1 MKVTNEKTENS
12 QVFLSVEMDA
22 AEMEEALKKSYH
34 RLVKK
39 ANIPGFRKG
48 KAPRDVLEGYLGKE
62 SLIEDAI
69 NKLVPEAYEKAIK
82 EQEIDA
88 FAQPDIEITQTDP
101 VIFKA
106 TVPLRPT
113 VTLGDYH
120 SVNLTPEPVELTE
133 DKVNSVIDRLHHQ
146 QATWEPVERPVAY
159 DDLAVLDVES
169 KIEEEP
175 FLNREG
181 FQYWVRRDSQLPVP
195 GFVEQLLEMQKGEDK
210 EFKLQIP
217 SDYPKSELAGK
228 KPWFKVKV
236 VEIKEEK
243 LPELND
249 ELAKQINPEF
259 ETVAVMREKISA
271 ELQKQAEEKVK
282 VDFEEK
288 VLQEVVN
295 LTQVEFPPVLV
306 EMETD
311 RLMNEQARRLQM
323 SGHGLEEYLGSVN
336 KTVAELRED
345 LKPQAT
351 QRITNSLVLEKVSE
365 EEKIEVSDADI
376 DAEIEE
382 MLKDAGESKDELQK
396 YLNTPQSKESIKQML
411 TTRKT
416 IQHLVAIAKEQS

>member
-1 MKVTNEKTENS
+1 VKVINEKTENS
-12 QVFLSVEMDA
+12 QVFLNIEMEA
-22 AEMEEALKKSYH
+22 AEMEEALKKSYR

-48 KAPRDVLEGYLGKE
+48 KAPRDILERYLGRE
-62 SLIEDAI
+62 SLVEDAI
-69 NKLVPEAYEKAIK
+69 NKVVPEAYDKAIK

-88 FAQPDIEITQTDP
+88 FAQPHIEVTQTDP
-101 VIFKA
+101 VVFKA

-120 SVNLTPEPVELTE
+120 SVNLTPEPVEVTE
-133 DKVNSVIDRLHHQ
+133 DKVNSVVDRLHHQ

-159 DDLAVLDVES
+159 DDLIVLDVES

-175 FLNREG
+175 FINRKG
-181 FQYWVRRDSQLPVP
+181 FQYWVRRDSLLPVP
-195 GFVEQLLEMQKGEDK
+195 GFVEQLPGMKKDEDK

-217 SDYPKSELAGK
+217 SDYAKSELAGK
-228 KPWFKVKV
+228 EPWFKVKV

-259 ETVAVMREKISA
+259 ETVAVMREKIST
-271 ELQKQAEEKVK
+271 ELKQQAEEKAK

-288 VLQEVVN
+288 VIQEVVN
-295 LTQVEFPPVLV
+295 LTQAEFPPILV

-311 RLMNEQARRLQM
+311 RLINEQARRLQM
-323 SGHGLEEYLGSVN
+323 SGHGLEEYLNSIN
-336 KTVAELRED
+336 KTVEELREE
-345 LKPQAT
+345 LKPRAT
-351 QRITNSLVLEKVSE
+351 QRITDSLVLEKVSE
-365 EEKIEVSDADI
+365 EEKIEVSDVEI

-396 YLNTPQSKESIKQML
+396 YLNTPQSKESIKQIL

-416 IQHLVAIAKEQS
+416 IQRLVEIAKEQS

>member
-69 NKLVPEAYEKAIK
+69 NKVVPEAYDKAIK
-82 EQEIDA
+82 EQEIEA

-101 VIFKA
+101 VVFKA

-113 VTLGDYH
+113 VTIGDYH
-120 SVNLTPEPVELTE
+120 SVNLTPEPVEVTE
-133 DKVNSVIDRLHHQ
+133 DKVNAVIDRLHHQ

-181 FQYWVRRDSQLPVP
+181 FQYWVRHDSLLPVP
-195 GFVEQLLEMQKGEDK
+195 GFVEQLVEMQKGEDK

-217 SDYPKSELAGK
+217 ADYAKSELAGK
-228 KPWFKVKV
+228 EPWFKVKV

-249 ELAKQINPEF
+249 ELAKQMNPEF
-259 ETVAVMREKISA
+259 ETIAVMREKISA
-271 ELQKQAEEKVK
+271 ELQKQAEEKAK
-282 VDFEEK
+282 AEFEEK

-306 EMETD
+306 EMEID
-311 RLMNEQARRLQM
+311 RLINEQARRLQM
-323 SGHGLEEYLGSVN
+323 SGHGLEEYLSSVN

-365 EEKIEVSDADI
+365 EEKVEVSDADI